1 METRQLQI
9 ENLTELEAFAQTI
22 LESVADTDR
31 TQAQVIALHG
41 DLGAGKTTLVQL
53 FGKHLG
59 VEEIITSP
67 TFTILK
73 SYDTAH
79 EDFTTLIHIDAY
91 RIDDETELRPL
102 QFNEYLS
109 DPHTLVCIEWAEKIA
124 GSLPANRIDIALQI
138 TDTEARTVQ
147 VSRRQ
152 G

>member
-9 ENLTELEAFAQTI
+9 ENLTELEAFAETI
-22 LESVADTDR
+22 VESLADANNQ
-31 TQAQVIALHG
+31 QAQVIALHG
-41 DLGAGKTTLVQL
+41 DLGAGKTALVQL
-53 FGKHLG
+53 IGKCLG

-73 SYDTAH
+73 SYETSNEH
-79 EDFTTLIHIDAY
+79 FTTLIHIDAY
-91 RIDDETELRPL
+91 RIDDQVELRPL
-102 QFNEYLS
+102 QFAEYLS